1 MDKIKWGIIGTG
13 KIAHKFA
20 EALKGCEDAELCAVA
35 SRTLPK
41 AQEFAEK
48 FGFSSAYGS
57 YRELAEN
64 SDTDVVYI
72 ATPMSSHYTDSML
85 CLNFGKNVLCEKS
98 VTLNSRQL
106 DTIFQTVRYKD
117 LFYMEAM
124 WMKCRPAYLKA
135 KGWVNQGR
143 IGEITYIKA
152 DFSNDIPWNSE
163 DRLFRPDCGGG
174 SLLDLTMYPITIAHD
189 FLGNPDEII
198 SNAMLHDGIDLSENI
213 ILRYSSGAN
222 AYLYGG
228 FEYRLRNNAIIS
240 GTEGFITFGDY
251 FHCTDE
257 VKLFDR
263 DGKIIE
269 DLRFPDRINGYE
281 YEIEE
286 VHRCL
291 REKLSESPLVPHSGT
306 ADVMRIMDTCRE
318 QWGLVFP
325 GE

>member
-20 EALKGCEDAELCAVA
+20 EALKGCADAELYAVA
-35 SRTLPK
+35 SRTLEK
-41 AQEFAEK
+41 AQDFAAEYGFAE
-48 FGFSSAYGS
+48 SYGS
-57 YRELAEN
+57 YKELAEN
-64 SDTDVVYI
+64 TEADVVYI
-72 ATPMSSHYTDSML
+72 ATPMSCHYADSML
-85 CLNFGKNVLCEKS
+85 CLNCGKHVLCEKS
-98 VTLNSRQL
+98 VTLNSRQI
-106 DTIFQTVRYKD
+106 DTIFQTARYKG
-117 LFYMEAM
+117 LFFMEAM
-124 WMKCRPAYLKA
+124 WMKCRPTYLKA
-135 KGWVNQGR
+135 REWVNQGR

-152 DFSNDIPWNSE
+152 DFSNDIPWDSN

-198 SNAMLHDGIDLSENI
+198 SSALIRDGIDLSENI
-213 ILRYSSGAN
+213 VFRYNNGAN
-222 AYLYGG
+222 AYLFGG
-228 FEYRLRNNAIIS
+228 FEYKLRNNAIIS
-240 GTEGFITFGDY
+240 GTDGFITFGDY

-291 REKLSESPLVPHSGT
+291 RENLSESPLVPHNTT
-306 ADVMRIMDTCRE
+306 ADVMKIMDTCRK

>member
-64 SDTDVVYI
+64 SDADVVYI

-135 KGWVNQGR
+135 KEWVNQGR

-198 SNAMLHDGIDLSENI
+198 SNAMLRDGIDLSENI

-318 QWGLVFP
+318 QWSLTFP